1 MLKFKFADIGE
12 GLDSGKVLEVLVKEG
27 ATVEEGDDLF
37 LVETEKVTTEIGSP
51 IDGTIAK
58 IYIANGDEIKVGQ
71 VVMDIDDGSPQSVDS
86 DSESED
92 AAQAKPTKTGASVI
106 GSVVES
112 DAELPPRGTGESVAP
127 KVSMTP
133 LAAKI
138 AETDHLD
145 INNLT
150 GGGANG
156 KITVAD
162 LPPNDFNSTSDLPS
176 DTVLRTVAKLHD
188 SAEFKPFVNT
198 SIKATPQLRH
208 YALVHKV
215 NLANVKGSGVDN
227 RILLKDIDAYI
238 KQHPAPESTVVA
250 ADATLPPTPT
260 PVATPLTQP
269 MPKQAMYLRQKMSAI
284 RKATARHMVLAKKTI
299 PETTLILE
307 AEISQLV
314 NLRNHLKPY
323 AEKQGVKLT
332 YLAFIIK
339 ACAVA
344 LSTFP
349 ILNSTL
355 DEEHD
360 EIVFKNFFNIG
371 VAVDSKH
378 GLMVPVIKEAN
389 QKSILKIAAEII
401 ELANKVRSRTITM
414 AEMQNGTFTVS
425 NYGSVGVEFGSPVIN
440 YPEVAILGVGVITK
454 KPVVDHNGNIVA
466 GNVLPLSLTIDHRL
480 IDGAEGGRF
489 LMLLKNY
496 LEDPTSLML

>member
-1 MLKFKFADIGE
+1 MLNFKFADIGE

-51 IDGTIAK
+51 INGTIAK

-71 VVMDIDDGSPQSVDS
+71 VVMDIDDGSPQSADS
-86 DSESED
+86 DRESEV
-92 AAQAKPTKTGASVI
+92 AAQSKPTKTGASVI

-112 DAELPPRGTGESVAP
+112 DAELPPRSTGESVAP
-127 KVSMTP
+127 KVSITP

-238 KQHPAPESTVVA
+238 KQHPAPESTVA
-250 ADATLPPTPT
+250 ASDASLPPNPT

-269 MPKQAMYLRQKMSAI
+269 MPKQAMYLRQKMSVI